1 MEKNFE
7 LLNVG
12 ATDMVSILSLDEMDD
27 VVGGDVLCTKDYT
40 VYGTGGFSCG
50 CGYSLTETPKLPTT
64 GGSTPIP
71 TTPKDPKGD

>member
-12 ATDMVSILSLDEMDD
+12 ATDMVSILSLDEMGD
-27 VVGGDVLCTKDYT
+27 VVGGDVICTKDYT
-40 VYGTGGFSCG
+40 VYGTGGLSCG
-50 CGYSLTETPKLPTT
+50 CGYSFTDPPKLPTT

>member
-1 MEKNFE
+1 MEKSFE

-50 CGYSLTETPKLPTT
+50 CGYSLTENRPLQT
-64 GGSTPIP
+64 
-71 TTPKDPKGD
+71 